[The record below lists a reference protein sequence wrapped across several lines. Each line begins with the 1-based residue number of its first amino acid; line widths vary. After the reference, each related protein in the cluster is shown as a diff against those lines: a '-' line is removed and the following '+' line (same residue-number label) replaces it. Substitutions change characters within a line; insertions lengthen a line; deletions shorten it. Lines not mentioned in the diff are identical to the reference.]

1 MAQHAE
7 NNRATWSDPSHRK
20 RFIDLCLHEIN
31 NGFRSGRTLKPSAW
45 TRIAKELETSIGRRF
60 HQKQLKNGWDYM
72 RRQYLEWTGLIKTVG
87 EGYNSTTHNIDWPPE
102 RWEEYLKHYPEA
114 KKFCHKPLAN
124 VEELEVLFGG
134 VLVAATNNSNSSV
147 HSTSV
152 SSKRLIKLEN
162 DCSVPT
168 PHPKSPNFDYL
179 ILNEEQ
185 SREESEK
192 RRKLD
197 EITFEEVIRFRSVLE
212 KREDRGPCV
221 KECMAILRKLL
232 TFEDPIYFVAV
243 NAFCKRR
250 EYRELWVDM
259 ESDLERIAWIQS
271 LLKKR

>member
-72 RRQYLEWTGLIKTVG
+72 RRQYLEWTGLIKT
-87 EGYNSTTHNIDWPPE
+87 
-102 RWEEYLKHYPEA
+102 HYPEA
-114 KKFCHKPLAN
+114 KKFCHKPLPN

-147 HSTSV
+147 HSISV